1 MSLPPLASLRP
12 FAAAARSGSMSAAAR
27 ELGVSQ
33 PAISRSLAHLETHL
47 GQPLFRRSH
56 RGLTLTD
63 AGRALQLAVE
73 SAFGLLSE
81 ASDAIRAP
89 DKDRTVWLTAN
100 SGFAQQWL
108 AQRLPDLRRALPQV
122 YLRLTTSDRDGE
134 LDAGE
139 YDLAVRFGTGQW
151 RGLRSTP
158 LLPERVVP
166 VCAPRYLAKRRRLAR
181 AASPAML
188 AGEHLLHLD
197 ESSSRWLTWT
207 SWFAAQGLATRLERP
222 ALLYASYPLLLQ
234 AALAGEGIALGWQ
247 ALIERQLQDGSLV
260 PLCRPFQRD
269 SHGYFLCRPR
279 GRRVSQAKGFLVD
292 AVADWIV
299 ARCRA

>member
-12 FAAAARSGSMSAAAR
+12 FEAAARLGSMSAAAR

-33 PAISRSLAHLETHL
+33 PAISRTLAHLESHF

-56 RGLTLTD
+56 RGLALTD
-63 AGRALQLAVE
+63 AGRALQRAVE
-73 SAFGLLSE
+73 AAFTLLAE
-81 ASDAIRAP
+81 ASAGIRAP
-89 DKDRTVWLTAN
+89 DRDRTVWLTAN

-108 AQRLPDLRRALPQV
+108 AQRLPELRRAMPQLF
-122 YLRLTTSDRDGE
+122 LRLTTSDRDEE
-134 LDAGE
+134 LDAGD
-139 YDLAVRFGTGQW
+139 YDLVVRFGTGQW
-151 RGLRSTP
+151 PRMRSTQ
-158 LLPERVVP
+158 LLPERVMP
-166 VCAPRYLAKRRRLAR
+166 VCAPRYLAKRRRLAK
-181 AASPAML
+181 AASPAVL

-207 SWFAAQGLATRLERP
+207 SWFAAQGLKPRLERP

-247 ALIERQLQDGSLV
+247 ALIERPLADGSLV
-260 PLCRPFQRD
+260 PLLPPLERD

-279 GRRVSQAKGFLVD
+279 GRRMSQAKAYLVE
-292 AVADWIV
+292 AVADWIS
-299 ARCRA
+299 AHCGA